1 MPELVGLEKR
11 VGLHYN
17 AVSNRAVAGTPL
29 TLESASKKP
38 QKCQTTAKVR
48 LEVGLAVPLFNVQ
61 CLLSNV

>member
-38 QKCQTTAKVR
+38 KNARQLRKS
-48 LEVGLAVPLFNVQ
+48 G
-61 CLLSNV
+61 